1 MSNTI
6 YHRLATGGKNQDFH
20 TALDQVSTR
29 EIWGARSMFGSAF
42 PTVRAFRG
50 PLPAGKD
57 GIEFS
62 TPVPPTGGASTPAEV
77 YWKLH
82 DQSPQVQ
89 SSDDGDFARISATI
103 RVVRYT
109 KETNLKP
116 RCEWS
121 PS

>member
-1 MSNTI
+1 MSDKI
-6 YHRLATGGKNQDFH
+6 YHRLATGNKNQDFH
-20 TALDQVSTR
+20 TALDQVSTS
-29 EIWGARSMFGSAF
+29 EVWGALSMFGSYF

-50 PLPAGKD
+50 PLPEGKD

-62 TPVPPTGGASTPAEV
+62 TSVPPTRGSSTPTEV

-82 DQSPQVQ
+82 DESPQVQ
-89 SSDDGDFARISATI
+89 SSDDGQFARISATI
-103 RVVRYT
+103 RIVRYS
-109 KETNLKP
+109 KESNLKP

>member
-1 MSNTI
+1 MPDNI

-20 TALDQVSTR
+20 TALDQVSTS
-29 EIWGARSMFGSAF
+29 EIWGARSMYGSAF

-50 PLPAGKD
+50 RLPAGKD

-62 TPVPPTGGASTPAEV
+62 TSVPPTRGASTPKEV

-82 DQSPQVQ
+82 ELSPQVQ
-89 SSDDGDFARISATI
+89 SSDDGDFARIGATI
-103 RVVRYT
+103 LIVRYT